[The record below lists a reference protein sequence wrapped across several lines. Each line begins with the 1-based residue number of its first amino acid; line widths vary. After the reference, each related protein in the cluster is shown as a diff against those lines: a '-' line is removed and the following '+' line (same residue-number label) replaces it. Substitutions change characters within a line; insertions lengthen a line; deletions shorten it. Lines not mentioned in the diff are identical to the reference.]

1 KEGVALAE
9 EVRGIS
15 EPSIIREI
23 EVAKQEN
30 VSVITIKAS
39 KPLTYTVVKLK
50 DPLRIVVDVPDFT
63 TEGAIETLEVNSNVI
78 KRINNKQMEKGERT
92 FCRIEI
98 GLNIDAE
105 YKVVPERND
114 LVISVAGPSE
124 LVAVGEKAVEKGIA
138 EEVPERKSI
147 EVKKII
153 DLKISKDHNR
163 MTVVSD
169 SEMIDY
175 NAFTIENPYRLV
187 VDIPDAEKH
196 FSKNI
201 FTFKSPFLDKIKIGQ
216 HQKKV
221 RFVVYFQDR
230 LPTYRIEKD
239 DNKLSVIWEM
249 PAVAEKEK
257 KVEEVI
263 AEKGAVEE
271 EKVKEVAAQEIPLKE
286 EEKEDLV
293 KKEKEIS
300 EEPQIVSAARE
311 GKLEGE
317 KVYTGRKISL
327 DFKDADIRNI
337 IRLIADIS

>member
-1 KEGVALAE
+1 MRDPFPYMGYKKFLIIVAIFLLLCGIKFISHEKYNICLAKEGVALAE

-15 EPSIIREI
+15 EPSIIRVI

-78 KRINNKQMEKGERT
+78 KRINNKQVEKGERT

-147 EVKKII
+147 EMKKII

-169 SEMIDY
+169 SE
-175 NAFTIENPYRLV
+175 
-187 VDIPDAEKH
+187 
-196 FSKNI
+196 
-201 FTFKSPFLDKIKIGQ
+201 
-216 HQKKV
+216 
-221 RFVVYFQDR
+221 
-230 LPTYRIEKD
+230 
-239 DNKLSVIWEM
+239 
-249 PAVAEKEK
+249 
-257 KVEEVI
+257 
-263 AEKGAVEE
+263 
-271 EKVKEVAAQEIPLKE
+271 
-286 EEKEDLV
+286 
-293 KKEKEIS
+293 
-300 EEPQIVSAARE
+300 
-311 GKLEGE
+311 
-317 KVYTGRKISL
+317 
-327 DFKDADIRNI
+327 
-337 IRLIADIS
+337 